1 MWPYPPERST
11 LKRNAV
17 PTAVLVV
24 SALIVALLAY
34 GVLKQGQN
42 TSIDQAVAAGD
53 RPSAPGADIERPLLR
68 GSGERKLADYRG
80 KVVVL
85 NFWASWCDPC
95 RAEAPALE
103 SFSKT
108 LGSRGVVLGATYDD
122 VATDSVKFAREN
134 GLTYTSVKDVAKQLA
149 DKYGTRSLPETFV
162 IDGRGKIVAMRRGE
176 IDPGFLQDAMAK
188 AETGV

>member
-1 MWPYPPERST
+1 V
-11 LKRNAV
+11 KRTAV

-42 TSIDQAVAAGD
+42 TSIDQAVAKGD
-53 RPSAPGADIERPLLR
+53 RPTAPGADIERPLLQ

-103 SFSKT
+103 RFSKT
-108 LGSRGVVLGATYDD
+108 LGDKGVVLGATYDD
-122 VATDSVKFAREN
+122 VASDSMKFAREN
-134 GLTYTSVKDVAKQLA
+134 GLTYTSVKDVAKALA

-162 IDGRGKIVAMRRGE
+162 IDPQGKIVAMRRGE
-176 IDPGFLQDAMAK
+176 IDAGFLKDAMAK
-188 AETGV
+188 AETDS